1 MKRHFYDVFAPIIAQ
16 LRTCYIFKTSMSF
29 PCLIKQQSFQ
39 YAPRALKGPVM
50 EAQSSLGDHK
60 MKSAQSARL
69 LVTTR
74 LWSVLGCFGSLQYS

>member
-1 MKRHFYDVFAPIIAQ
+1 
-16 LRTCYIFKTSMSF
+16 MSF

-69 LVTTR
+69 LARHNEALVSFRVFWTFTIFTR
-74 LWSVLGCFGSLQYS
+74 QKSSPITLFMKNIYSD